1 MVDVKCNC
9 LPPKIILFFFSLF
22 LIFFRYNVE
31 VTHWRLIMVIRSLDH
46 PSITRECK
54 DNNLMGAHHPA
65 ILCVLEPKGVVC
77 EEGKIELGFFMQ
89 QSDSQTNAD
98 LTKPCCCLLQSFYSE
113 NIRIYLLVI
122 LKRFSL

>member
-1 MVDVKCNC
+1 
-9 LPPKIILFFFSLF
+9 
-22 LIFFRYNVE
+22 
-31 VTHWRLIMVIRSLDH
+31 MVIRSLDH
-46 PSITRECK
+46 PSKITRECK

-98 LTKPCCCLLQSFYSE
+98 LTKPCCVLQSFYSE
-113 NIRIYLLVI
+113 NIRIYLLVT
-122 LKRFSL
+122 LNSLIERTEFLCFAHYFVKHLPESQKKGGKAVLLTLDSHISR

>member
-1 MVDVKCNC
+1 MDVKCNY
-9 LPPKIILFFFSLF
+9 LPPKMIFFSLF

-65 ILCVLEPKGVVC
+65 IFCVLEPKGVVC

-98 LTKPCCCLLQSFYSE
+98 LTKPCCVLQSFYSE